1 MLQQILSQY
10 ITKRKLAYFDY
21 WLFGAVCILCIF
33 GIICIGSAT
42 HINLGEDASTFY
54 SQILWFAM
62 GICITIFV
70 GFFVNYET
78 VSKFCIPI
86 YFINIALLLAVLLF
100 GHEVN
105 NATRWLRFGPISIQ
119 PSEFAKLIMIFCLA
133 KYIDKKRRLINN
145 IPVLFSICVMTILP
159 VYLIQRQPSLSVSLV
174 LVAIMLI
181 MLFAAGLS
189 YKIIF
194 SVIAASAA
202 AIGILVWD
210 ILNDPHLFVDK
221 ILYNHHIVRI
231 QTFFYPDT
239 NSDTY
244 YQTLK
249 SINAIG
255 SGQVTGKGLY
265 NGTLNQLSYLPEPHN
280 DFIFSVIGEE
290 FGFIGCILVLALLLF
305 IVFRCVLIAMD
316 TDDDF
321 SRLIVI
327 GIAGMFAFQ
336 TFVNTG
342 VATGI
347 LPNTGMSLPFVSYGG
362 SSMWTN
368 MAAIGLIM
376 NISMKRSKSLFEGV

>member
-21 WLFGAVCILCIF
+21 WLFGAVCVLCIF

-42 HINLGEDASTFY
+42 HINLGEDTSTFF
-54 SQILWFAM
+54 SQIIWFAM
-62 GICITIFV
+62 GICIMIFV

-86 YFINIALLLAVLLF
+86 YIINIALLLAVLLF

-105 NATRWLRFGPISIQ
+105 NATRWLRIGPISIQ
-119 PSEFAKLIMIFCLA
+119 PSEFAKLIMVFCLA
-133 KYIDKKRRLINN
+133 KYIDKKSRLINN
-145 IPVLFSICVMTILP
+145 IPVLLIICAMTFLP
-159 VYLIQRQPSLSVSLV
+159 VYLIQKQPSLSVSLV

-181 MLFAAGLS
+181 MLFTAGLS

-194 SVIAASAA
+194 SVL
-202 AIGILVWD
+202 IGAVAGIGVLIWD
-210 ILNDPHLFVDK
+210 ILNKPHLFVDK

-336 TFVNTG
+336 AFVNTG